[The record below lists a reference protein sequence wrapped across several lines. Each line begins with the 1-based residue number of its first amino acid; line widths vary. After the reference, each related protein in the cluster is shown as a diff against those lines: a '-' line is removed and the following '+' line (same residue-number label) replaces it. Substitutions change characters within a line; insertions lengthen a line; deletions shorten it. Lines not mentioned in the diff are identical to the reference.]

1 MAGRAEED
9 GDDTHVGVDRRTSH
23 FLFPCVIKG
32 FEAAGSDPSKLSKQ
46 AGNAG
51 NAGIGSWLAHRLSI

>member
-9 GDDTHVGVDRRTSH
+9 GDDTHVGVDCRTSH

-32 FEAAGSDPSKLSKQ
+32 FEAAGSDPSKQ
-46 AGNAG
+46 AGNV
-51 NAGIGSWLAHRLSI
+51 GIGSWLAHRLSI